1 MSNQNNP
8 PHHHQPII
16 LQDTTTVMWS
26 SGKRCAAQMALF
38 PVGSD
43 KIWKAQ
49 ACEKPALPKTTQK
62 IGHVVKISSLEKL
75 FLVFF
80 LYFFISDNLCLI
92 FQQTLG
98 FQTPCAEVIGP

>member
-8 PHHHQPII
+8 PHHDQPII

-49 ACEKPALPKTTQK
+49 ACEKTSPP
-62 IGHVVKISSLEKL
+62 
-75 FLVFF
+75 
-80 LYFFISDNLCLI
+80 
-92 FQQTLG
+92 
-98 FQTPCAEVIGP
+98 